1 MLTPEDKS
9 NAAPGTIPGVK
20 WIYDYERCTDYTQ
33 LRFVMENINR
43 NQYQLIS
50 RYTNIMNMPSQR
62 SGPPQIAIPL

>member
-50 RYTNIMNMPSQR
+50 VT
-62 SGPPQIAIPL
+62 